1 MRTTSVTKIEEG
13 SYEITS
19 LACPKCD
26 GVMSV
31 TITGQELFRINQGEL
46 NVLAPRLSPE
56 ERERFISGYCPTCWV
71 ALFGEDEDDE
81 CETDGHTYSVDSTG
95 QGTCMLCGKDQFS
108 SEEDE
113 D

>member
-1 MRTTSVTKIEEG
+1 MRTTSITKIEEG

-31 TITGQELFRINQGEL
+31 IITGQELFRINQGEL

-56 ERERFISGYCPTCWV
+56 ERERFISGYCSSCWTD
-71 ALFGEDEDDE
+71 LFGSDE
-81 CETDGHTYSVDSTG
+81 
-95 QGTCMLCGKDQFS
+95 
-108 SEEDE
+108 EEDE